1 MKSEKKPENEVVES
15 SPTVTIEFFCLM
27 YFTST
32 DKRSE
37 TRLQL
42 DCDR

>member
-15 SPTVTIEFFCLM
+15 SPTIEFFCLM
-27 YFTST
+27 YFPSI